1 MIQNADNGSI
11 DIERPLK
18 PFCDYFKVNM
28 AASRLEILLQRADI
42 GIVHLFSEILSAIL
56 YAKFYICVFI
66 II

>member
-28 AASRLEILLQRADI
+28 AASRLEILLQTADI
-42 GIVHLFSEILSAIL
+42 GIVHIFSDKQAAIL
-56 YAKFYICVFI
+56 MPNFINVFSS
-66 II
+66 

>member
-28 AASRLEILLQRADI
+28 AASRLEILLQTADI
-42 GIVHLFSEILSAIL
+42 GIVHIFSDKQAAIL
-56 YAKFYICVFI
+56 YAKFYKCVFI